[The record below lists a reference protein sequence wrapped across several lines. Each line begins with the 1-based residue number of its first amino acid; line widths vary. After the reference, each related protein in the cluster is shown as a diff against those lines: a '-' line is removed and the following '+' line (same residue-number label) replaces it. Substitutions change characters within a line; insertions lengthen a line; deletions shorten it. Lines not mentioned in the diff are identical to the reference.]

1 MAQTLKKAMAE
12 TLNGPNS
19 QWPKPPQK
27 QLDQTVEVLPWQ
39 SYSVVDSAYAIDGI
53 LLRRLQVE
61 RQVNLHSA
69 YDQGLWKALVSLKK
83 VGYATPVAVSEGG
96 LTFGGWVM
104 DKLELFQLGTFFT
117 PLAYIQ
123 KITM

>member
-1 MAQTLKKAMAE
+1 MA
-12 TLNGPNS
+12 
-19 QWPKPPQK
+19 KPPPK
-27 QLDQTVEVLPWQ
+27 KKKMAKTPTKNTDRTVEVLPWQ
-39 SYSVVDSAYAIDGI
+39 SYSMMDSPYAIDGI
-53 LLRRLQVE
+53 LLRCLQVQ

-83 VGYATPVAVSEGG
+83 VGYETPVVVSEGG
-96 LTFGGWVM
+96 VTFRGWVM

>member
-1 MAQTLKKAMAE
+1 LEIGAPIPPQKAMAQTLKKAMAE

-19 QWPKPPQK
+19 QWPKPPRPPKKKLPKPPQK

-69 YDQGLWKALVSLKK
+69 YEKHWFPLKRSATTPPWWFLRG
-83 VGYATPVAVSEGG
+83 GYV
-96 LTFGGWVM
+96 
-104 DKLELFQLGTFFT
+104 
-117 PLAYIQ
+117 
-123 KITM
+123 